1 MTAAHAVDKGHD
13 VLDLFTPA
21 HHFLETL
28 GRRLSDFELLFQYCG
43 DIFTAL
49 CPLAVL
55 EIDAVL
61 VRLDADLELVGDV
74 VAQILENSGRGLCD
88 SLACKW
94 VCRKA

>member
-1 MTAAHAVDKGHD
+1 LAAAHAVDEGHD

-21 HHFLETL
+21 HHFFETL
-28 GRRLSDFELLFQYCG
+28 GRRLGDFELLFQYCS
-43 DIFTAL
+43 DILAAL

-74 VAQILENSGRGLCD
+74 VAQILEDSRRGLCD
-88 SLACKW
+88 GLACKW